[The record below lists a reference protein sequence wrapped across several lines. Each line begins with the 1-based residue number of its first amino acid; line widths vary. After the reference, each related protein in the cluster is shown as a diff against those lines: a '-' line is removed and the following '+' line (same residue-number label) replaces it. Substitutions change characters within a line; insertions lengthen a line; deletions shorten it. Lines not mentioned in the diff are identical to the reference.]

1 MGTEPILLELFEFP
15 GDLAAQMLAGAEIT
29 RSAIETDVLTQVKRG
44 TSSDGGKLPFTPRA
58 KAMLTNAEGEAVQL
72 SHIYVGT
79 EHLLLGI
86 FIDGNSVAA
95 KVLSALG
102 SDYEVFQGAARE
114 RY

>member
-1 MGTEPILLELFEFP
+1 
-15 GDLAAQMLAGAEIT
+15 MLAGAKIT

-44 TSSDGGKLPFTPRA
+44 TSSEGGKLPFTPRA
-58 KAMLTNAEGEAVQL
+58 KAMLENAGGEAVQL

-79 EHLLLGI
+79 EHLLLGN

-95 KVLSALG
+95 KVLSGLG
-102 SDYEVFQGAARE
+102 SDYEEFQGAASE